1 MVDKVDELRTIE
13 VDKVDGGLV
22 PTKAATHVTANTT
35 QARPESDGVEHFI
48 EMLARELYL
57 LDPQGQQINQIEDTQ
72 RFARETAE
80 KVIDASKA
88 WQEHLGT
95 FYDVEGVRNLLSR
108 SGKPLSRQAI
118 SKRKNLLALTT
129 GSKRVIYPSF
139 QFRDRTVVQGLG
151 EVLAQL
157 PEDLLSRWTLAS
169 WLVSKEKELG
179 NTAPIEALHQGN
191 VEQVVSIAH
200 HWAQSLSA

>member
-1 MVDKVDELRTIE
+1 ME
-13 VDKVDGGLV
+13 VIM
-22 PTKAATHVTANTT
+22 PTKAVTYAKANTAQT
-35 QARPESDGVEHFI
+35 PLVPDGVGLFV
-48 EMLARELYL
+48 EMLTRELYL
-57 LDPQGQQINQIEDTQ
+57 LDPLGQQINKIEDTQ

-80 KVIDASKA
+80 KVIDASKT

-108 SGKPLSRQAI
+108 GGKPLSRQAI

-129 GSKRVIYPSF
+129 GSKRVVYPSF

-169 WLVSKEKELG
+169 WLVSKETELG
-179 NTAPIEALHQGN
+179 NTTPIEALRQGN
-191 VEQVVSIAH
+191 VEQVVSVAH

>member
-1 MVDKVDELRTIE
+1 M
-13 VDKVDGGLV
+13 
-22 PTKAATHVTANTT
+22 PTKAATYVTASTT
-35 QARPESDGVEHFI
+35 QARLESDGVEYFI
-48 EMLARELYL
+48 KLLARELHL
-57 LDPQGQQINQIEDTQ
+57 LDPQGQQIDRIEDTQ

-80 KVIDASKA
+80 KVIDASRT

-108 SGKPLSRQAI
+108 SGKPLSRQAV

-129 GSKRVIYPSF
+129 GSKRVVYPSF
-139 QFRDRTVVQGLG
+139 QFRDRTVVKGLD

-179 NTAPIEALHQGN
+179 DTAPIEALHQGN
-191 VEQVVSIAH
+191 VEQVMSIAR

>member
-1 MVDKVDELRTIE
+1 M
-13 VDKVDGGLV
+13 
-22 PTKAATHVTANTT
+22 PSKAATYVKANAA
-35 QARPESDGVEHFI
+35 QPRLEPDGVEHFI
-48 EMLARELYL
+48 KLLARELYL
-57 LDPQGQQINQIEDTQ
+57 LDPQGQQIDQIEDTQ

-80 KVIDASKA
+80 KVIDASKT

-108 SGKPLSRQAI
+108 GGKPLSRQAV

-129 GSKRVIYPSF
+129 GSKRVVYPSF

-179 NTAPIEALHQGN
+179 DTAPIEALRQGN
-191 VEQVVSIAH
+191 AEQVVSIAR
-200 HWAQSLSA
+200 HWAKSLSA